1 MTGVKTQNTK
11 EALKIVR
18 ERIKEL
24 NKAKVK
30 VSKNV
35 TSVYFEVFE
44 STLPLTIIRDILN
57 VFDKTDVREFT
68 HYRKDAE
75 TLCICYGPGTYE
87 LHSLGF

>member
-1 MTGVKTQNTK
+1 MIDIKTQNTR

-24 NKAKVK
+24 NKNKVK

-35 TSVYFEVFE
+35 TPVYFEIFE
-44 STLPLTIIRDILN
+44 STLPITLLRDILN
-57 VFDKTDVREFT
+57 VFDKTGVKEFT
-68 HYRKDAE
+68 HYRKDSE
-75 TLCICYGPGTYE
+75 TLCISYGPGFYE